1 MFFLTH
7 SLQPQVSGLV
17 PATLPGQ
24 ALALAMLW
32 SGTVEAQGGGAAVQQ
47 AAEHH
52 ERGLALFRQGNHRE
66 AAEEFERAEALAH
79 SRTNV
84 MNLARCYQE
93 LGDPE
98 RAIQYLDRYLQ
109 EPNLPQDARACAERM
124 RQQLQS
130 GGRGGGGGNLAGP
143 WALLGSGLGVL
154 LARAILDIVAY
165 VRSDP
170 GSYDQLESQQEYD
183 DWHDGT
189 TSLAIAGD
197 VLVGVGAAAAVTGLV
212 WLLVAR
218 SRRSSSQ
225 AAAWWVSSNPVGSG
239 GVMLQLGA
247 WGSP

>member
-1 MFFLTH
+1 MK
-7 SLQPQVSGLV
+7 VGDVIEGKYRLV
-17 PATLPGQ
+17 RLIGEGGMGA
-24 ALALAMLW
+24 
-32 SGTVEAQGGGAAVQQ
+32 VFEAVHVHIPSKRAAVKVLRPEL
-47 AAEHH
+47 AANTELIA
-52 ERGLALFRQGNHRE
+52 R
-66 AAEEFERAEALAH
+66 FERAEALAH

-93 LGDPE
+93 LGEPE
-98 RAIQYLDRYLQ
+98 RAIQYLDLYLQ
-109 EPNLPQDARACAERM
+109 EPNLPQDARARAEQM
-124 RQQLQS
+124 RQQLRQS
-130 GGRGGGGGNLAGP
+130 VSGGGGGNLAGP

-154 LARAILDIVAY
+154 LAGAILDIVAY

-197 VLVGVGAAAAVTGLV
+197 VLVGVGAAAAVAGLI
-212 WLLVAR
+212 WLLVANR
-218 SRRSSSQ
+218 SRSSRASTGR
-225 AAAWWVSSNPVGSG
+225 WVSILPFGSG